1 MCTLGVTPRG
11 FTGASLWMYTNV
23 TSHGSPT
30 VVPSGGGL
38 SEMPVFATAAAG
50 SRASR
55 TNTAMAVIRALIG
68 IPPST
73 LSSHLQAE
81 ARFGSGSAHRAGDLQ
96 RSPLRHVGL
105 DPHEHRAV
113 APDQR

>member
-1 MCTLGVTPRG
+1 MTTLGVTPRG
-11 FTGASLWMYTNV
+11 STNASLRKYWKV

-55 TNTAMAVIRALIG
+55 TMAVAIAFMV
-68 IPPST
+68 
-73 LSSHLQAE
+73 HLQPAT
-81 ARFGSGSAHRAGDLQ
+81 RSGSRSAHRACDPERGALG
-96 RSPLRHVGL
+96 HMGL
-105 DPHEHRAV
+105 ESNKQV
-113 APDQR
+113 